1 MLTSASGVESHC
13 GFANS
18 VSVLCYMPYLEF
30 HCFHIFCEKI
40 TDALA
45 DFSDENILG

>member
-1 MLTSASGVESHC
+1 MLTSADGVESYH

-18 VSVLCYMPYLEF
+18 VSVLCYMPYLGF
-30 HCFHIFCEKI
+30 HCIHIFCEKI

-45 DFSDENILG
+45 DFSDENFLV